1 MILESLLRAMDRRD
15 EVFQVIEDSEDMAE
29 AMRRVGEL
37 LGVGEVRS
45 RAVLDLVWAA
55 CWSSPPSGG
64 LEWWQAPCS
73 RVRST
78 LEK

>member
-1 MILESLLRAMDRRD
+1 MVEDEQQTREQVMILESLLRAMDRRD

-45 RAVLDLVWAA
+45 RAVLDLV
-55 CWSSPPSGG
+55 
-64 LEWWQAPCS
+64 
-73 RVRST
+73 
-78 LEK
+78 